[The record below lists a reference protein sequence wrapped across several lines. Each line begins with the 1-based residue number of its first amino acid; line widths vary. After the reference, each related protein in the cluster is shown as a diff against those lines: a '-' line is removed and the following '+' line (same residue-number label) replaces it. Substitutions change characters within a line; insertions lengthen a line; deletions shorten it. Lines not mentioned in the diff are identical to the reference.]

1 MKKALLLVVLG
12 IVWSGIVPAGAVVI
26 GFGTPIPDECILSD
40 FNGLDWV
47 YAGPLAPE
55 EWGPEQ
61 ICLPSYR
68 ASEGWRFA
76 TAEEWANKPL
86 WTDFIQPGY
95 TPADVPADASWSDHT
110 KYKFASEYWSTF
122 TWVDLNDAADRAHH
136 ERLRHRRVA
145 QSLRNLVRPRR
156 FGLADSSRPRRD
168 PARHARHRPG
178 RLDAQTQYTVIPLAS
193 IILSGLCDPRTAPL
207 HFKRS

>member
-1 MKKALLLVVLG
+1 MKRALLLVVLG
-12 IVWSGIVPAGAVVI
+12 IVWSGIVPAGAVI
-26 GFGTPIPDECILSD
+26 TDFGTPIPGECILSN

-76 TAEEWANKPL
+76 TADEWASKPL

-95 TPADVPADASWSDHT
+95 TTADVSADSSWSDHT
-110 KYKFASEYWSTF
+110 KYKFASEYWSIY
-122 TWVDLNDAADRAHH
+122 TWVDLNDAAAGYITNGFDIGQLHDLWETWYVRDASGSPTVPAPGAI
-136 ERLRHRRVA
+136 LLGTLGAGLVGWMRRRKA
-145 QSLRNLVRPRR
+145 L
-156 FGLADSSRPRRD
+156 
-168 PARHARHRPG
+168 
-178 RLDAQTQYTVIPLAS
+178 
-193 IILSGLCDPRTAPL
+193 
-207 HFKRS
+207 